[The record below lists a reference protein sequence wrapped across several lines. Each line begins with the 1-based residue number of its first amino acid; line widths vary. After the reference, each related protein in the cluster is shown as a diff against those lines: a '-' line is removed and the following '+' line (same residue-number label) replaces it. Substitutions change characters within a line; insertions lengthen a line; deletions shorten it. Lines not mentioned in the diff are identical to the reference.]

1 MGNTLKGKV
10 LKCEYIE
17 LQIQSIA
24 KKPYKPYLNISS
36 IPIFIQWIVE
46 VFRGLILQ

>member
-1 MGNTLKGKV
+1 MGSTLKGKV
-10 LKCEYIE
+10 LICEYIE
-17 LQIQSIA
+17 LQIQIA